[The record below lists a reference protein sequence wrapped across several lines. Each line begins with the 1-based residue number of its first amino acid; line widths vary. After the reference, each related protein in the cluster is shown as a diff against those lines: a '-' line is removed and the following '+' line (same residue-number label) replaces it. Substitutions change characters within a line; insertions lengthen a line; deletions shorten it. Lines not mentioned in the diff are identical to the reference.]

1 MRQPLTRFGLRPTLN
16 DRSAYTLIEM
26 LIASVLVAALMSVVW
41 SMMSMYN
48 GYLRAGQ
55 LQAVEQ
61 QLIRSVL
68 HLLEIDLQGVAI
80 ADTNPTV
87 VWAADLNINSS
98 VEALGEPRSQTDP
111 FSVNVDELSL
121 FSDTLTSSSGSPP
134 GRISL
139 IGNSHSV
146 RLSIEEVP
154 TAFSPFASISA
165 NPSGQIP
172 SGSGIDSLSQTVANN
187 PMPSANDIDAPA
199 IEGVAPDVPEFKTI
213 IWQFQAFGEAAS
225 GSTSLRSGL
234 YRIQSESLSLQ
245 AARLQQETLIEDRV
259 QSDETSVDRM
269 TLEALLYPP
278 VDNRRETKPMATN
291 EPEGGMSI
299 PLFDVIPEVVG
310 CRFEYFSGSAW
321 TSSWNSELQQ
331 GLPLA
336 IRIRLRFVT
345 PADLEKLN
353 LVLGTTQTADS
364 PLDRAMNGGADTV
377 SSLPSTLPSA
387 LDDPAADPF
396 VSIPT
401 RQIQRIVILQP
412 LTGPMP
418 KPGAIDETDAL
429 PMSDDPAQLES
440 LL

>member
-1 MRQPLTRFGLRPTLN
+1 MRQPLTGFGLQPSLN

-68 HLLEIDLQGVAI
+68 NLLEDDLQGVAI

-87 VWAADLNINSS
+87 VWATDLNINSS
-98 VEALGEPRSQTDP
+98 VQTPVEPRPQTDP
-111 FSVNVDELSL
+111 LSVNIDELSL
-121 FSDTLTSSSGSPP
+121 FSDTLTLSSGSPP

-146 RLSIEEVP
+146 RLSIEDV
-154 TAFSPFASISA
+154 SPESSPIANISA
-165 NPSGQIP
+165 NPSGKIP
-172 SGSGIDSLSQTVANN
+172 SGSGFDPLRQTVANN
-187 PMPSANDIDAPA
+187 PMRSADDAPA

-213 IWQFQAFGEAAS
+213 IWQFQAFGAAAA

-245 AARLQQETLIEDRV
+245 AALLQQETLIEDRV

-278 VDNRRETKPMATN
+278 VDNRRDTKSMATN
-291 EPEGGMSI
+291 EPEGGISI

-310 CRFEYFSGSAW
+310 
-321 TSSWNSELQQ
+321 
-331 GLPLA
+331 
-336 IRIRLRFVT
+336 
-345 PADLEKLN
+345 
-353 LVLGTTQTADS
+353 
-364 PLDRAMNGGADTV
+364 
-377 SSLPSTLPSA
+377 
-387 LDDPAADPF
+387 
-396 VSIPT
+396 
-401 RQIQRIVILQP
+401 
-412 LTGPMP
+412 
-418 KPGAIDETDAL
+418 
-429 PMSDDPAQLES
+429 
-440 LL
+440 

>member
-1 MRQPLTRFGLRPTLN
+1 MRQPLTGFGLRPSLI

-41 SMMSMYN
+41 NMMSMYN

-68 HLLEIDLQGVAI
+68 NLLEDDLQGVAI
-80 ADTNPTV
+80 ADTNPTF

-98 VEALGEPRSQTDP
+98 VQTPVEPRPQTDP

-121 FSDTLTSSSGSPP
+121 FSDTVTSSSGSPP

-146 RLSIEEVP
+146 RLSIEEV
-154 TAFSPFASISA
+154 SPESSPIANISA

-172 SGSGIDSLSQTVANN
+172 SESGFDPLSQTVANN
-187 PMPSANDIDAPA
+187 PMLSADDAPA

-213 IWQFQAFGEAAS
+213 IWQFQAFGAAAS

-234 YRIQSESLSLQ
+234 YRIQSESLSLR
-245 AARLQQETLIEDRV
+245 AALLQQETLIEDRV
-259 QSDETSVDRM
+259 QSDEISVDRM

-278 VDNRRETKPMATN
+278 VDNRRETPSMATN

-310 CRFEYFSGSAW
+310 CLFEYFSGSGW
-321 TSSWNSELQQ
+321 TSSS
-331 GLPLA
+331 A
-336 IRIRLRFVT
+336 
-345 PADLEKLN
+345 
-353 LVLGTTQTADS
+353 TARRS
-364 PLDRAMNGGADTV
+364 R
-377 SSLPSTLPSA
+377 
-387 LDDPAADPF
+387 
-396 VSIPT
+396 
-401 RQIQRIVILQP
+401 
-412 LTGPMP
+412 
-418 KPGAIDETDAL
+418 
-429 PMSDDPAQLES
+429 
-440 LL
+440 